1 MGEYFGMLGNFLK
14 IKKCVCLIIVGLLF
28 SFLSAMA
35 DENVI
40 SSVVISKSKDK
51 NNAYELNIDS
61 TMPVDFKEN
70 KEDASMI
77 WFDLKNSILAEDI
90 GTVYDDV
97 IDIDNVVVKQ
107 IDRNKVRIYVKGNN
121 VKNTELVF
129 VNSLF
134 ETKEKPKKIV
144 INRPINEYK
153 SIDEMSSDDL
163 ESQDEIQEW
172 DDNSFNLTHLITELF
187 SNTKNELAKVAIMLL
202 VGFLLMILTVK
213 NIIKKISQDT
223 EPLIG
228 LNHAKEHDMKD
239 IYSDAA
245 RKPVPKQIKTEDIDF
260 ENIAAKN
267 KILKEAQEQLT
278 KAHNK
283 YQAYL
288 QNKYKNNIPQKPATD
303 AILRG
308 LALNQYKK
316 SNQNPYLDQEVI
328 KMKPSTTITNSEG
341 KFQIPP
347 RPKRDIGTSKVSSPY
362 IHKITKDVNIPVKN
376 QSNETS
382 LKFLE
387 SVTKIYEQ
395 SGRED
400 LAMGLKNSMSKTK
413 QKI

>member
-1 MGEYFGMLGNFLK
+1 MLGNFLK

-28 SFLSAMA
+28 SSLSAMA

-77 WFDLKNSILAEDI
+77 WFDLKNSVLAEDI

-107 IDRNKVRIYVKGNN
+107 IDKNKVRIYVKGNN

-153 SIDEMSSDDL
+153 SIDEIPSDDL

-245 RKPVPKQIKTEDIDF
+245 RKPIPKQIKTEDIDF

-347 RPKRDIGTSKVSSPY
+347 RPKRDIGVSKVSSPY